1 MTFDF
6 LLVRLTGAG
15 VPITTGLKRSCSEHA
30 RLREKILQ
38 ASGARMIFSTNPK
51 GLALLVREEH
61 ELPLPVVMGTQ
72 PRYDFSFEVCL
83 CGEIMAFLFGLFRKK
98 CSLCK

>member
-1 MTFDF
+1 MQGF
-6 LLVRLTGAG
+6 GKKYCK
-15 VPITTGLKRSCSEHA
+15 P
-30 RLREKILQ
+30 
-38 ASGARMIFSTNPK
+38 SGARMIFSTNPK
-51 GLALLVREEH
+51 GFALPVREEH

>member
-1 MTFDF
+1 MQGF
-6 LLVRLTGAG
+6 GKKYCK
-15 VPITTGLKRSCSEHA
+15 P
-30 RLREKILQ
+30 
-38 ASGARMIFSTNPK
+38 SGARMIFSMNPK

-98 CSLCK
+98 CALCE

>member
-30 RLREKILQ
+30 RFREKILQ
-38 ASGARMIFSTNPK
+38 ALWGEDDFFHEPE